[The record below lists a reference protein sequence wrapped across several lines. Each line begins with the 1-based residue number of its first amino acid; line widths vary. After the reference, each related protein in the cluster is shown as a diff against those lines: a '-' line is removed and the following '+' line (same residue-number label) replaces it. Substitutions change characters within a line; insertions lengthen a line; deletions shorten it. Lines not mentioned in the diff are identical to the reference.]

1 MLFFTISGIE
11 MSTEIHIRSY
21 EPKAHRDITRS
32 LGKVLLQ
39 TEFNQLS
46 RKKIFIISYENA
58 RTLYSILHKYIAS
71 YLAITFE
78 LKLMRTNRT
87 FISNSTSIRDLL
99 LSSPAT
105 SDLQFVIMKVSLS
118 TRDFTRTISHSWA
131 HNCCKVIRHCRL
143 IRPAHCHSVSL

>member
-32 LGKVLLQ
+32 LDKALLQ

-46 RKKIFIISYENA
+46 QKKI
-58 RTLYSILHKYIAS
+58 LHHFHMRMHVFHTRFFTSIAS

-78 LKLMRTNRT
+78 FKLMKTNRT
-87 FISNSTSIRDLL
+87 FIPRSTSTRDVL

-118 TRDFTRTISHSWA
+118 TRDFTRTISHLWA
-131 HNCCKVIRHCRL
+131 HNRCKVIRHCRP
-143 IRPAHCHSVSL
+143 IRLAHCHSVLL